1 MNQNIHKRFLLFII
15 TSVFVLAC
23 CGSVSAANQP
33 DLEIKNVTDSQYI
46 GNAIYNNTTAQTK
59 MGFANNT
66 TAAVYNIKIQNNGNT
81 MDGFNI
87 TATTTDA
94 SWTVKYFDALTGG
107 NDITSNITGDG
118 WIVSLASG
126 ASKEFMV
133 EVTAPS
139 DYTGYVNNVIL
150 TAVSVSNS
158 TLTDSVVAS
167 TMAVLSSN
175 ETLPGLSYSDIGDI
189 ILDGND
195 DHTTGVITLPFNISY
210 YGNTYNSLRVNNNG
224 YVQFTMEYP
233 DSTYQPAIPN
243 NAGVMLITPFWNDI
257 YTDNSNSGKLHCK
270 ITDDMAIFTWDH
282 VMNIDEDPFYNTFQ
296 LILTKSGFVGF
307 SYGDLQWANDSVTS
321 SDPDGSLAGFN
332 FGNSTSSVI
341 FKQFNTTADI
351 NVVANKTF
359 WFYMAGNAPVQ
370 VPAADITVSQSVD
383 KTSANPGNKV
393 TFTVTVKNNG
403 PGTAT
408 NVQIRDVIP
417 SELLNVVITP
427 SAGTYNSA
435 TGIWSIGN
443 MESGASAFLRITGTI
458 KSNVNINN
466 TASRIET
473 GTYYDAVISND
484 LASSSVVVVQDP
496 SNGVVN
502 AAESVKTVPM
512 QKTGVPL
519 QYIVMAVL
527 MVLGGVLVPRKK

>member
-1 MNQNIHKRFLLFII
+1 
-15 TSVFVLAC
+15 
-23 CGSVSAANQP
+23 
-33 DLEIKNVTDSQYI
+33 
-46 GNAIYNNTTAQTK
+46 
-59 MGFANNT
+59 
-66 TAAVYNIKIQNNGNT
+66 
-81 MDGFNI
+81 
-87 TATTTDA
+87 
-94 SWTVKYFDALTGG
+94 
-107 NDITSNITGDG
+107 
-118 WIVSLASG
+118 
-126 ASKEFMV
+126 
-133 EVTAPS
+133 
-139 DYTGYVNNVIL
+139 
-150 TAVSVSNS
+150 
-158 TLTDSVVAS
+158 
-167 TMAVLSSN
+167 
-175 ETLPGLSYSDIGDI
+175 
-189 ILDGND
+189 
-195 DHTTGVITLPFNISY
+195 
-210 YGNTYNSLRVNNNG
+210 
-224 YVQFTMEYP
+224 
-233 DSTYQPAIPN
+233 
-243 NAGVMLITPFWNDI
+243 
-257 YTDNSNSGKLHCK
+257 
-270 ITDDMAIFTWDH
+270 
-282 VMNIDEDPFYNTFQ
+282 
-296 LILTKSGFVGF
+296 
-307 SYGDLQWANDSVTS
+307 
-321 SDPDGSLAGFN
+321 
-332 FGNSTSSVI
+332 
-341 FKQFNTTADI
+341 
-351 NVVANKTF
+351 
-359 WFYMAGNAPVQ
+359 MAGNAPVQ